1 MKYIL
6 LSLLIF
12 FSACSNKNLEVKK
25 ESVID
30 MICISGTSN
39 LSNLGESFTEN
50 RIIYN
55 IKDNF
60 FNKLK
65 LQYDSNLIKE
75 DFFEDK
81 LNLLIKNE
89 SYIKNQYIK
98 DNKMFLDLCIDKS
111 KLDLIN

>member
-1 MKYIL
+1 MKFIL
-6 LSLLIF
+6 ISLLIF
-12 FSACSNKNLEVKK
+12 FSACSNKNLKIKK
-25 ESVID
+25 EPIID

-55 IKDNF
+55 IKNKF

-65 LQYDSNLIKE
+65 EQYDLNLTKE

-81 LNLLIKNE
+81 LKLLIENE
-89 SYIKNQYIK
+89 SFIKNKFIK
-98 DNKMFLDLCIDKS
+98 ENKMFLDLCIEKS